1 METPRAVQDRR
12 RLLITILPRGDVAE
26 DKRRML
32 VGYDKKQMWNI
43 GISSRGD
50 VASRGYDRPR
60 QTPLYRIS
68 WKMLVL
74 TAFQE

>member
-26 DKRRML
+26 DKKRML

-50 VASRGYDRPR
+50 VAGMGYDRPR
-60 QTPLYRIS
+60 QTPLFTGSDR
-68 WKMLVL
+68 
-74 TAFQE
+74 EC